1 MLSTFSG
8 TIAVGTFSIPDDN
21 GITQKALSGIFT
33 FLSFTIAI
41 ATGYLK
47 VYQVQERLEQYI
59 KHKQDWVIFS
69 TSVASELQLP
79 IKLRRD
85 GLWVIIKNKS
95 VYLDLLKTDLEI
107 PAFIYKEAKPRL
119 PRLKQINMDISS
131 LSNIILDIGYQEFM
145 DMNSQDLQESA
156 TDSAGGKKASAII
169 TNMLQNSKTVVNS
182 LADNSYF
189 QRSVPPASTSMP
201 KLGEAPTKITL
212 IVHEEIAEEQ
222 GAGAEADAGAKAKDD
237 GRANPPPPHEERQA
251 S

>member
-1 MLSTFSG
+1 M
-8 TIAVGTFSIPDDN
+8 
-21 GITQKALSGIFT
+21 
-33 FLSFTIAI
+33 
-41 ATGYLK
+41 
-47 VYQVQERLEQYI
+47 
-59 KHKQDWVIFS
+59 
-69 TSVASELQLP
+69 
-79 IKLRRD
+79 
-85 GLWVIIKNKS
+85 
-95 VYLDLLKTDLEI
+95 YLDLLKTDLEI

-222 GAGAEADAGAKAKDD
+222 GAGAEADAGAKAEADR
-237 GRANPPPPHEERQA
+237 RANPPPPHEERQA